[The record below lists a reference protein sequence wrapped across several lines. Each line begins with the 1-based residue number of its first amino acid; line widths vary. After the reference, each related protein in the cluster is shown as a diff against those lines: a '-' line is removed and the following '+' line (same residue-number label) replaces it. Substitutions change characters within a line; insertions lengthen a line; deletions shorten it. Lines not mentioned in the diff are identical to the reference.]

1 MLDEKKHS
9 ENEVKNLNKK
19 IDMEYGRY
27 SVLSK

>member
-1 MLDEKKHS
+1 MLDEKKNS